1 VVTVTAYEDELR
13 VALAAAA
20 VPMVALRL
28 PCTLAVEMPSPAA
41 WMTAVNITPP
51 GGGEG
56 GMGGGESPPDAGQL
70 HPAVHT
76 PLHVG
81 AVLVQSHWCVLVL

>member
-1 VVTVTAYEDELR
+1 MVGTVLRLTVYEEELR

-41 WMTAVNITPP
+41 WMTAVNTTPP

-56 GMGGGESPPDAGQL
+56 GTGGGESPPDAGQL

-76 PLHVG
+76 PLHVP
-81 AVLVQSHWCVLVL
+81 AVPVQSH